1 MTRPRTRSMGRF
13 DGRGH
18 GGAINKRKVS
28 IALTFEDAGAPPSR
42 HVERTVDA
50 RGRAPCCIF
59 ALTQAQALRRFLGS
73 GPILDALPPRSKP
86 FDRSNVDRQTTRA
99 VGDLQ
104 TNSHGRAG
112 ACRRLAAR
120 ITPATGS
127 PRPSS
132 RDLDDRAMRSRSSS
146 SMSSRSPTRHA
157 SGRTWQTWL
166 TRTCARKTS
175 SFAGIIRSARLRPLA
190 LADVLDDARVEIVLV
205 AEQCPVAWNSVA
217 TAALLHF
224 HRCSSEE
231 GVDGAPADAWFSSGR
246 EPARTGSRRPYPS
259 SAGAVSR
266 WEGLAKRLAKRSRV
280 APWTPALSRSSLSS
294 SQSSSS

>member
-1 MTRPRTRSMGRF
+1 MGRF

-28 IALTFEDAGAPPSR
+28 IALTFEHAGAPPSR

-73 GPILDALPPRSKP
+73 GPILDTLPPRSKTI
-86 FDRSNVDRQTTRA
+86 DRSNGDRQTTRA

-112 ACRRLAAR
+112 ARRRLAAR

-132 RDLDDRAMRSRSSS
+132 RNLDDRAMRSRSSS
-146 SMSSRSPTRHA
+146 SMSSRSSMARR
-157 SGRTWQTWL
+157 RTPGP
-166 TRTCARKTS
+166 RPGES
-175 SFAGIIRSARLRPLA
+175 LR
-190 LADVLDDARVEIVLV
+190 
-205 AEQCPVAWNSVA
+205 
-217 TAALLHF
+217 
-224 HRCSSEE
+224 
-231 GVDGAPADAWFSSGR
+231 G
-246 EPARTGSRRPYPS
+246 PARDAPNPS

-280 APWTPALSRSSLSS
+280 APWTPALLRSSLSS